1 MDGEI
6 GYNVKR
12 YDDLIDILRKNP
24 RQKIATICYSE
35 NGGHFLFLLRKKEPF
50 AGYLVP
56 PGGHVEKDEDVESAT
71 KREFFEETGL
81 EIVDLKLKM
90 VTSEIGPEHYNWILF
105 IFTGKTNGSDFVES
119 DEGKLFWVKKDE
131 ILRANLSPI
140 DKLLVPYILDGT
152 NDVWKAQIE
161 YNVNREVVYWK
172 VEKLY

>member
-1 MDGEI
+1 LDGEI

>member
-1 MDGEI
+1 LDREI
-6 GYNVKR
+6 GYKVKR
-12 YDDLIDILRKNP
+12 YDELIDILRKNP
-24 RQKIATICYSE
+24 KQKVATICYAE

-56 PGGHVEKDEDVESAT
+56 PGGHVEKDEDVESAIR
-71 KREFFEETGL
+71 REFLEETGL

-119 DEGKLFWVKKDE
+119 DEGKLVWVKKDE

-140 DKLLVPYILDGT
+140 DKLLVPYILDET
-152 NDVWKAQIE
+152 DIVWKAEIE
-161 YNVNREVVYWK
+161 YSEEKQIVRWW
-172 VEKLY
+172 VEEL

>member
-1 MDGEI
+1 
-6 GYNVKR
+6 VKR

-172 VEKLY
+172 IEKLY